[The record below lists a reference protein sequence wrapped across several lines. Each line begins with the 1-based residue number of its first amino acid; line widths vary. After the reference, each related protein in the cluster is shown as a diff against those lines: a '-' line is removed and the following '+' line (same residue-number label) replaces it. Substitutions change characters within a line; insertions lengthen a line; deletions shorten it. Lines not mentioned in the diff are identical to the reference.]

1 MSLSLLRPN
10 SITSL
15 IKKLYYRMDK
25 LDKSVK
31 RFYESQF
38 CELVKTEDWL
48 SLTQEEVSR
57 LVSSDALEAPESVI
71 IDSIL
76 HWWSQSSS
84 GEEMQTSSEEISN
97 LTSPNPE
104 TLNKLMHLV
113 RSGILFS

>member
-1 MSLSLLRPN
+1 
-10 SITSL
+10 
-15 IKKLYYRMDK
+15 MDK
-25 LDKSVK
+25 LDKSVR

-84 GEEMQTSSEEISN
+84 GEEMQISSEEISN
-97 LTSPNPE
+97 LSSPNPE

-113 RSGILFS
+113 RSGILFSGFYLTFFDLRMKKLF